1 MGYRGPGFESP
12 AYVRLGRIAALEED
26 RAALPFTGTGGDFR
40 TAPGQPAES
49 QTRRRGGAGLPGPI
63 QRRGEPPFGAR
74 RPAPARIGGI
84 VDRVSYGDEGALD
97 PAPARPP
104 GPQRRAGDSPN
115 GVALD
120 QVDGSVRSAARNQRG
135 ERQFE

>member
-63 QRRGEPPFGAR
+63 QRRGEPPFCA
-74 RPAPARIGGI
+74 PPPPPARIGGI
-84 VDRVSYGDEGALD
+84 VESGFYAVEKALHL
-97 PAPARPP
+97 PPRPP
-104 GPQRRAGDSPN
+104 PP
-115 GVALD
+115 
-120 QVDGSVRSAARNQRG
+120 
-135 ERQFE
+135 